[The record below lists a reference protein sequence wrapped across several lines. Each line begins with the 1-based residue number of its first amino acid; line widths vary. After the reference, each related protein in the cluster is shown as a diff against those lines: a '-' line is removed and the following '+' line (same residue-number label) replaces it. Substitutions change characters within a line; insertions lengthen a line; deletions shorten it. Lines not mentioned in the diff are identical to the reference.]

1 MSVGIIRKI
10 EYRLLEDSE
19 FSEFSFTGF
28 SGTIRKETSRPNGN
42 VLHTTTISLKVP
54 EITGTKTAQLDGL
67 LFRKAQYKVTDGN
80 GSVHTVGDNFHPA
93 RLAYE
98 QGING
103 QPGSWNG
110 YTITIT
116 HYSPES
122 YPVSES

>member
-1 MSVGIIRKI
+1 MSIGIIRKM
-10 EYRLLEDSE
+10 EYRLLENAE

-28 SGTIRKETSRPNGN
+28 SGTIRKVTQRPNGN
-42 VLHTTTISLKVP
+42 VLHTTTISLKAP
-54 EITGTKTAQLDGL
+54 EITETKTAQLDGL
-67 LFRKAQYKVTDGN
+67 LFRKAQYRVTDGN
-80 GSVHTVGDNFHPA
+80 GRIHLVGDGFYAA

-116 HYSPES
+116 HLSPES